1 MAEEVT
7 MKDLQDEL
15 GKLDTLFKEA
25 VERAE
30 EAKGDSKAELA
41 QHKEEI
47 DKISDAMTTVEEKMA
62 AFQARLDAPG
72 GGGTDTDAEEK
83 EHSRLLKE
91 YMRKGDGMSP
101 EDLKALCD
109 WQKPLVEKGLTENV
123 SATAGFLVRDETSNE
138 IIKGVNETSPIR
150 TIARVMQIG
159 SMALEI
165 PKRTGQFSATWVSET
180 GARDE
185 TTGYQIGIERI
196 PVHELHARVDLTN
209 ALLEDSFVNLE
220 SELGMEFIEQFAL
233 AEGTAHVTG
242 DGVGK
247 PEGFTVNAATLAAAI
262 TSGTNDAIEAD
273 DFINLLYGNSAVA
286 GSGLKEP
293 YHANAT
299 WVMNRTTLSAARK
312 LKDGM
317 GQYIW
322 QPGLAAGVP
331 NMILDRPY
339 ILATDMPQIT
349 DGAEALAIG
358 DFRRGYMIVDRI
370 GIQIKRI
377 EDVSTI
383 SAGGVAIFARRR
395 TGGQVVLAEA
405 IKLLTIQ

>member
-1 MAEEVT
+1 MS
-7 MKDLQDEL
+7 DEL
-15 GKLDTLFKEA
+15 KTATEELKKATQDFITYREKAQKEIA
-25 VERAE
+25 DNGFVSAMTNIHLEKTNQAIDVIE
-30 EAKGDSKAELA
+30 E
-41 QHKEEI
+41 
-47 DKISDAMTTVEEKMA
+47 KISSIEA
-62 AFQARLDAPG
+62 QLSAPG
-72 GGGTDTDAEEK
+72 KGGADTDAEEK